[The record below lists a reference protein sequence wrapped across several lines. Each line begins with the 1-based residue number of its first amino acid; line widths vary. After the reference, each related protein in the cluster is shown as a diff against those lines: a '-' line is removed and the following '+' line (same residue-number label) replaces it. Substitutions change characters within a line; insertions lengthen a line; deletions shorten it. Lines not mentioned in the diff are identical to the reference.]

1 MNIFHR
7 ATPHNSVKTCGMIT
21 CSLHSHHDMALPAVA
36 LDVPQPLDILRD
48 LTALYEAMGA

>member
-1 MNIFHR
+1 
-7 ATPHNSVKTCGMIT
+7 MIT